1 MVEGGCTS
9 ISSAL
14 RGREK
19 PVTQRVSKPAV
30 AQPKESKPFD
40 EAHII
45 NLVDRPDRRRQM
57 ALQIG
62 KLSEFA
68 AAVRFYGAVR
78 PASAGEFPSV
88 GARGCFESHLHILRQ
103 ARSEGAKSVLLVED
117 DFDFR
122 RAISAKP
129 VIERL
134 TECDWDMFYGAHLLP
149 EHAADSLALLA
160 PDQPVITASFVGFR
174 GRALSD
180 VVQFLE
186 EMLRRPAGSPDY
198 GPMHVDGAYS
208 VFRML
213 NPDIRT
219 LAAFPP
225 LGRQR
230 RSISD
235 ITPSGMVLDRWP
247 VTHKLAQLARRACNW
262 VERR

>member
-1 MVEGGCTS
+1 MVEGGCTTA
-9 ISSAL
+9 SSAL
-14 RGREK
+14 RRREK
-19 PVTQRVSKPAV
+19 PVNQSRSKSAV
-30 AQPKESKPFD
+30 AQPKVSKPFE

-57 ALQIG
+57 ARQTGTLN
-62 KLSEFA
+62 EFA
-68 AAVRFYGAVR
+68 EVVRFYGAIR
-78 PASAGEFPSV
+78 PVSAGEFPSV
-88 GARGCFESHLHILRQ
+88 GARGCFESHLHVLRQ
-103 ARSEGAKSVLLVED
+103 ACSDGVKSVLLVED

-122 RAISAKP
+122 RDSSAVS
-129 VIERL
+129 VIEPL
-134 TECDWDMFYGAHLLP
+134 TETDWDIFYGAHLLP
-149 EHAADSLALLA
+149 ERPAASLAVLA

-174 GRALSD
+174 GRVLSAM
-180 VVQFLE
+180 VQFLE
-186 EMLRRPAGSPDY
+186 EMLRRPAGSPHY

-213 NPDIRT
+213 NPDVRT

-235 ITPSGMVLDRWP
+235 ITPSGLVLDRWP
-247 VTHKLAQLARRACNW
+247 ATHKLAQLARRACNW